1 MEPAFWDSSAL
12 VPLCVQKQT
21 SAIVRR
27 LLRRHEMVVW
37 WSTPVEMRSAFAR
50 LLRTGQLMPS
60 EHVSAGQGLE
70 QLRRGWR
77 ELQPTD
83 RLRAEAET
91 LVDRFPLK
99 AADALQLAA
108 ALTWSSG
115 KPRNHV
121 FICGDSQLLQ
131 AARKCGFQAVEA

>member
-1 MEPAFWDSSAL
+1 MEPAFWGSSAL

-27 LLRRHEMVVW
+27 LLRQHEMVVW

-50 LLRTGQLMPS
+50 LLRTGQLISS
-60 EHVSAGQGLE
+60 EHVSAGQALG

-83 RLRAEAET
+83 RLCAE
-91 LVDRFPLK
+91 V
-99 AADALQLAA
+99 
-108 ALTWSSG
+108 
-115 KPRNHV
+115 H
-121 FICGDSQLLQ
+121 
-131 AARKCGFQAVEA
+131 

>member
-27 LLRRHEMVVW
+27 LLRQHEMVVW

-50 LLRTGQLMPS
+50 LLRTGQLTPS
-60 EHVSAGQGLE
+60 EHVSAGQALE
-70 QLRRGWR
+70 QLRRAWR

-83 RLRAEAET
+83 RLRADAET

-99 AADALQLAA
+99 AADAFQLAA
-108 ALTWSSG
+108 ALTWASG
-115 KPRNHV
+115 KPRSRV
-121 FICGDSQLLQ
+121 FISGDTQLLQ
-131 AARKCGFQAVEA
+131 AARQCGFQAVEA

>member
-1 MEPAFWDSSAL
+1 VEPAFWDSSAL

-21 SAIVRR
+21 SVTVRR
-27 LLRRHEMVVW
+27 LLRQHEMVVW

-50 LLRTGQLMPS
+50 LLRTGQLKPS

-83 RLRAEAET
+83 RLRAQAEE

-108 ALTWSSG
+108 AVIWASG
-115 KPRNHV
+115 KPRSHV
-121 FICGDSQLLQ
+121 FISGDAQLLQ
-131 AARKCGFQAVEA
+131 AARQCGFQAVEA

>member
-27 LLRRHEMVVW
+27 LLRQHEMVVW

-50 LLRTGQLMPS
+50 LLRIGQLTPS
-60 EHVSAGQGLE
+60 EHVSAGQALE
-70 QLRRGWR
+70 QLRRAWR

-83 RLRAEAET
+83 RLRADAEM

-99 AADALQLAA
+99 AADAFQLAA
-108 ALTWSSG
+108 AHSWASG
-115 KPRNHV
+115 KPRSRV
-121 FICGDSQLLQ
+121 FISGDIQLLQ
-131 AARKCGFQAVEA
+131 AARQCGFQAVEA

>member
-1 MEPAFWDSSAL
+1 MEPGFWDSSAL

-21 SAIVRR
+21 SAAVRR
-27 LLRRHEMVVW
+27 LLRKHEMAVW
-37 WSTPVEMRSAFAR
+37 WATPVEMRSAFAR
-50 LLRTGQLMPS
+50 LLRMGQLMPS
-60 EHVSAGQGLE
+60 EYVSAGEGLE

-83 RLRAEAET
+83 GLRAEAET

-108 ALTWSSG
+108 ALTWASG
-115 KPRNHV
+115 KPRSHV
-121 FICGDSQLLQ
+121 FISADAQLLQ
-131 AARKCGFQAVEA
+131 AARQCGFQAVEA